1 MKRMKRVGEKHTS
14 QTACWQTW
22 EQSHFQKNP
31 YDYAED
37 EEVSW
42 STYQNESNR
51 TSYHHNNND

>member
-1 MKRMKRVGEKHTS
+1 MKQGGEKHTS